1 MRLLIEEEYGY
12 RQWVWTPQ
20 QETTKDL
27 VNYWLNLDP
36 NFFDSMVFLSPT
48 NLIGIWQ
55 ELKVP
60 IGATEEEER
69 WFYDEVLNRANYDG
83 FGHVHNFHDSY
94 LELNGKTYAL
104 SEFSNFARL
113 PKE

>member
-1 MRLLIEEEYGY
+1 MTIPTLVLALLIASLYGALY
-12 RQWVWTPQ
+12 HLIRGGGLGRLFLFLFFSWVGFA
-20 QETTKDL
+20 L
-27 VNYWLNLDP
+27 GH
-36 NFFDSMVFLSPT
+36 
-48 NLIGIWQ
+48 LIGIWQ

-113 PKE
+113 SEE